1 MTMPQDPISINGSGG
16 GDDAGGSAA
25 DNGDPSEE
33 SSYYSSGCA
42 ELATE
47 SALLLDKLARRLE
60 LTRGDER
67 LVIVLVGLPGR
78 GKSFI
83 ARKLQNFLQWTGSDC
98 SIFNV
103 GRYRR
108 RVEEGHRA
116 GAEFFDP
123 KNASAAALRQEVA
136 RLCLHDMLDWI
147 DEPFESIGGGG
158 GGASSFSSSSA
169 PKSRV
174 GIFDATNSTKE
185 RRDWVLRECTDP
197 AKRAGKPTG
206 VIFIESVCDDD
217 DLMRENFHTK
227 VVTSPDYEGVPIEEA
242 MADIMERSKKYEE
255 AYETIDN
262 DDVSYVKIF
271 NLSSKMLVNHVYG
284 MLAKSV
290 VPALMAWN
298 IGTRPVYLCRPAAS
312 SSSSGTSCSG
322 GGHASPVGGAP
333 QRTTKAQRRQT
344 LVRSKSAVLDT
355 VGEDFR
361 RALLE
366 FMREECTEFA
376 ERRKNEIASGG
387 RRSNRGS
394 LNGGLRLSELSHSFA
409 AAANDVDCSENETF
423 PCHIVTSTTPRAR
436 ETVAWKCMPS
446 KALSNFNSLDKGEF
460 NGLSMEE
467 IEKKDP
473 LWYSDYQDDPFYTR
487 FPGGECQA
495 DLMIRLEPMAICIEQ
510 QTDPVLLVTHTSVLQ
525 ALVAYFRNSDAE
537 DCVDIDLPLNTV
549 FKFTPV
555 KGGGWLETRH
565 CILAEGGSGG
575 AAERLGA
582 ISE

>member
-1 MTMPQDPISINGSGG
+1 MTMPQDPISSNGIGGGG
-16 GDDAGGSAA
+16 GDDGGLATA
-25 DNGDPSEE
+25 DNNGNNDPSVVEE

-83 ARKLQNFLQWTGSDC
+83 ARKLQNFLQWTGNDC

-108 RVEEGHRA
+108 RVEEGHKA

-147 DEPFESIGGGG
+147 DEPFESIGGGVGG
-158 GGASSFSSSSA
+158 GGASSSSSA

-185 RRDWVLRECTDP
+185 RRDWVLRECNDP
-197 AKRAGKPTG
+197 VKRAGKPTG
-206 VIFIESVCDDD
+206 VVFVESVCDDD

-227 VVTSPDYEGVPIEEA
+227 VITSPDYDGVPIEEA

-255 AYETIDN
+255 AYETIDD

-271 NLSSKMLVNHVYG
+271 NLSSKILVNHVYG
-284 MLAKSV
+284 MLAKTV
-290 VPALMAWN
+290 VPALMSWN
-298 IGTRPVYLCRPAAS
+298 IGTRPVYLCRPAATA
-312 SSSSGTSCSG
+312 SSGTLSNG
-322 GGHASPVGGAP
+322 GGHASLLGVAP

-344 LVRSKSAVLDT
+344 LVRSKSAFLDK

-361 RALLE
+361 DALFE
-366 FMREECTEFA
+366 FTRKECTEFA
-376 ERRKNEIASGG
+376 ERRKKEIAGG
-387 RRSNRGS
+387 RRKKRGS
-394 LNGGLRLSELSHSFA
+394 LTDSIGLFA
-409 AAANDVDCSENETF
+409 AAANDVDCPKDEMF

-446 KALSNFNSLDKGEF
+446 QALSNFNDLDKGEF
-460 NGLSMEE
+460 NGLSMEQ

-473 LWYSDYQDDPFYTR
+473 QWYSEYQNDPFYTR

-495 DLMIRLEPMAICIEQ
+495 DLMLRLEPMAISIEQ
-510 QTDPVLLVTHTSVLQ
+510 QTDPVLIVTHTSVLQ

-537 DCVDIDLPLNTV
+537 ACVDIDLPLNTV

-565 CILAEGGSGG
+565 CILGEGSSGGG
-575 AAERLGA
+575 AAEKLGA